1 MVKAKLSKRLLTVWL
16 PNLFL
21 VIGIILLIKVG
32 LGLAAFGLLAVSKW
46 QIARGGRKLWLRNLR
61 DGALDIVV
69 GVSAVS
75 LMVIF
80 NHDLLIQVTTAAIYY
95 LWLAVLKPLTGHVS
109 VAVQSGFC
117 QIIGL
122 WVVFLLARRMP
133 AAAVIILA
141 WGIALVAADHLL
153 SAHHERTH
161 AIITLAWGLLV
172 AEASWLFWHW
182 LIVYSFF
189 NQRLLVPQAPLVIG
203 LVGYIFGSMYLDHTR
218 AKLGKRRLVEYVVLG
233 FGLCAVLIFGSQWDM
248 RL

>member
-1 MVKAKLSKRLLTVWL
+1 MVKTKFGKKLFTVWL
-16 PNLFL
+16 PNLGL
-21 VIGIILLIKVG
+21 VIGLVLLIRTG

-46 QIARGGRKLWLRNLR
+46 QILRGGRKLWLRNLR
-61 DGALDIVV
+61 DGALDVVV
-69 GVSAVS
+69 GTAAAG

-80 NHDLLIQVTTAAIYY
+80 NHDVFAQLTTATIYY
-95 LWLAVLKPLTGHVS
+95 LWLAALKPLTGHIS

-117 QIIGL
+117 QLIGL
-122 WVVFLLARRMP
+122 WVIFLLARRIP
-133 AAAVIILA
+133 AAGVVILA
-141 WGIALVAADHLL
+141 WVVAGVSADHLL
-153 SAHHERTH
+153 AATRERTH
-161 AIITLAWGLLV
+161 AIITLVWALLV

-189 NQRLLVPQAPLVIG
+189 DHRLLVPQAPLVIS

-233 FGLCAVLIFGSQWDM
+233 FGLCAVIIFGSQWDT